1 MGLSGYLMSLPPE
14 SREEAIK
21 RLNEQA
27 DALER
32 RTENRLAQELAG
44 QKAASQAWKI
54 IADLLGGVFVGLALG
69 WAIDHFAGTS
79 PVGIIGGVLLG
90 FAVSVWMAWR
100 TAQRLMAEAK
110 QHGEPQSVP
119 FDDDEDQGA

>member
-1 MGLSGYLMSLPPE
+1 MSMSPE

-44 QKAASQAWKI
+44 QKAASQAWRI
-54 IADLLGGVFVGLALG
+54 IADLFGGVLVGIALG
-69 WAIDHFAGTS
+69 FGVDYLAGTRG
-79 PVGIIGGVLLG
+79 VGIIGGALLG
-90 FAVSVWMAWR
+90 FALSVWMAWR
-100 TAQRLMAEAK
+100 TARRIQAEAE
-110 QHGEPQSVP
+110 QAGVVPQAVP
-119 FDDDEDQGA
+119 FDDDEEEDA